1 MAPADAGDRRP
12 TAGVTASTTV
22 PGQTPQPEAE
32 RRPTVRI
39 EPASGWSALNLREL
53 WTYRDLL
60 MILAGRDVK
69 LRYKQTG
76 LGVTWVILQ
85 PLVAAVIFTIMF
97 GRFAKLPSDGHPYIV
112 FVFSGVLIWNYFA
125 AVLQRA
131 GNSLITDARLITK
144 VYFPRLAIPLAST
157 FSALI
162 DLLVAL
168 TVLAILLVVYGIAPT
183 WRIAALPFFI
193 LLAAV
198 TATGVSLW
206 LSALN
211 VKYRDFVHAM
221 PFLLQVWM
229 FASPVAYATSIVPE
243 KWRLL
248 YSLNPAVAFIE
259 GVRWSVLGTSS
270 IRVEMVMLTAV
281 VSLTVFV
288 AGAFFFR
295 RVERGFAD
303 SV

>member
-1 MAPADAGDRRP
+1 MASDLARNELAPQSVTAPAAAAGQHRT
-12 TAGVTASTTV
+12 TA
-22 PGQTPQPEAE
+22 
-32 RRPTVRI
+32 RRPTVVI
-39 EPASGWSALNLREL
+39 EPTRGWSALNFKEL
-53 WTYRDLL
+53 WSYRDLL

-69 LRYKQTG
+69 LRYKQTS

-85 PLVAAVIFTIMF
+85 PLVAALIFSIMF
-97 GRFAKLPSDGHPYIV
+97 GRFAKLPSDGHPYLV
-112 FVFSGVLIWNYFA
+112 FVFSGVLVWNYFA

-131 GNSLITDARLITK
+131 GNSLITDQRLITK

-162 DLLVAL
+162 DLCVAL
-168 TVLAILLVVYGIAPT
+168 VVMAVFMAIYSIAPT
-183 WRIAALPFFI
+183 WRLLLFPGFLI
-193 LLAAV
+193 LAAV

-211 VKYRDFVHAM
+211 VKYRDFAHAT
-221 PFLLQVWM
+221 PFMLQVWM

-243 KWRLL
+243 KWRML

-259 GVRWSVLGTSS
+259 GSRWSILGAGALTGSMVLIAS
-270 IRVEMVMLTAV
+270 IIGLTLF
-281 VSLTVFV
+281 VS
-288 AGAFFFR
+288 GAFFFR

-303 SV
+303 TV

>member
-1 MAPADAGDRRP
+1 
-12 TAGVTASTTV
+12 
-22 PGQTPQPEAE
+22 
-32 RRPTVRI
+32 
-39 EPASGWSALNLREL
+39 
-53 WTYRDLL
+53 

-69 LRYKQTG
+69 LRYKQTS

-85 PLVAAVIFTIMF
+85 PLVAALIFSVMF
-97 GRFAKLPSDGHPYIV
+97 GRFAKLPSDGHPYLV
-112 FVFSGVLIWNYFA
+112 FVFSGVLMWNYFA

-131 GNSLITDARLITK
+131 GNSLITDQRLITK

-162 DLLVAL
+162 DLAVAM
-168 TVLAILLVVYGIAPT
+168 VVMAVFMGIYGIAPT
-183 WRIAALPFFI
+183 WH
-193 LLAAV
+193 LLAFPGFVILAAI

-211 VKYRDFVHAM
+211 VKYRDFAHAT
-221 PFLLQVWM
+221 PFMLQVWM
-229 FASPVAYATSIVPE
+229 FASPVAYGTSIVPE
-243 KWRLL
+243 KWRAI

-259 GVRWSVLGTSS
+259 GARWSILGDSS
-270 IRVEMVMLTAV
+270 LTGEMVIIAASIGVTL
-281 VSLTVFV
+281 FI

-303 SV
+303 QV

>member
-1 MAPADAGDRRP
+1 MASHFARDALATRRVTAPATSVAHTGP
-12 TAGVTASTTV
+12 AT
-22 PGQTPQPEAE
+22 E
-32 RRPTVRI
+32 RRPTVII
-39 EPASGWSALNLREL
+39 EPTRGWSAINLKEL
-53 WTYRDLL
+53 WVYRDLL

-76 LGVTWVILQ
+76 LGVTWVVLQ
-85 PLVAAVIFTIMF
+85 PLVAALIFSLMF
-97 GRFAKLPSDGHPYIV
+97 GRFAKLPSDGHPYLL
-112 FVFSGVLIWNYFA
+112 FVFSGILVWQYFA
-125 AVLQRA
+125 SVLQRA
-131 GNSLITDARLITK
+131 GNSLITDQRLITK

-162 DLLVAL
+162 DLGVGLV
-168 TVLAILLVVYGIAPT
+168 VLAVFMGIYGIAPT
-183 WRIAALPFFI
+183 WRLLALPGFVV
-193 LLAAV
+193 LTAL

-211 VKYRDFVHAM
+211 VKYRDFAHAT

-243 KWRLL
+243 RWRVL
-248 YSLNPAVAFIE
+248 YSFNPAVAFIE
-259 GVRWSVLGTSS
+259 GARWSILGTSALDP
-270 IRVEMVMLTAV
+270 RMVVIAAV
-281 VSLTVFV
+281 IGIAVFI

-303 SV
+303 AV

>member
-1 MAPADAGDRRP
+1 MTAPASAHGQP
-12 TAGVTASTTV
+12 LQPGTA
-22 PGQTPQPEAE
+22 
-32 RRPTVRI
+32 RRPTVVI
-39 EPASGWSALNLREL
+39 EPGSGWSALNLREL

-60 MILAGRDVK
+60 VILAGRDVK

-76 LGVTWVILQ
+76 LGITWVILQ
-85 PLVAAVIFTIMF
+85 PLVAALIFTVMF
-97 GRFAKLPSDGHPYIV
+97 GRFAKLPSDGHPYLL
-112 FVFSGVLIWNYFA
+112 FVFSGVVIWNYFA

-131 GNSLITDARLITK
+131 GNSLITDSRLITK

-157 FSALI
+157 FSAMI
-162 DLLVAL
+162 DLVVAL
-168 TVLAILLVVYGIAPT
+168 SVLAVFMVFFGVAPT
-183 WRIAALPFFI
+183 WRILFLPLFI
-193 LLAAV
+193 VLTAV
-198 TATGVSLW
+198 AATGVSLW

-221 PFLLQVWM
+221 PFMLQVWM

-248 YSLNPAVAFIE
+248 YSINPAVTFIE
-259 GVRWSVLGTSS
+259 GARWAILGSSS
-270 IRVEMVMLTAV
+270 IKPGMVAITTAF
-281 VSLTVFV
+281 SLIVFI

>member
-1 MAPADAGDRRP
+1 M
-12 TAGVTASTTV
+12 TASATV
-22 PGQTPQPEAE
+22 PGSNQPEAA
-32 RRPTVRI
+32 RRPTVTI
-39 EPASGWSALNLREL
+39 EPTSGWSAINLREL

-85 PLVAAVIFTIMF
+85 PLIAAAIFTIMF

-125 AVLQRA
+125 QVLQRA

-162 DLLVAL
+162 DLIVAL
-168 TVLAILLVVYGIAPT
+168 GVLAVIMAIYGIMPT
-183 WRIAALPFFI
+183 WRIAALPLFV

-221 PFLLQVWM
+221 PFMLQVWM
-229 FASPVAYATSIVPE
+229 FASPVAYATTIVPE

-259 GVRWSVLGTSS
+259 GMRWSILGTSS
-270 IRVEMVMLTAV
+270 IRPEMVALTAV
-281 VSLTVFV
+281 VSLSVFV
-288 AGAFFFR
+288 MGAFFFR

-303 SV
+303 TV

>member
-1 MAPADAGDRRP
+1 
-12 TAGVTASTTV
+12 VTASATV
-22 PGQTPQPEAE
+22 PGTDQPAAA
-32 RRPTVRI
+32 RRPTVTI
-39 EPASGWSALNLREL
+39 EPTSGWSAINLREL

-85 PLVAAVIFTIMF
+85 PLIAAAIFTIMF

-125 AVLQRA
+125 QVLQRA

-162 DLLVAL
+162 DLMVAL
-168 TVLAILLVVYGIAPT
+168 GVLAVIMAIYGIMPT
-183 WRIAALPFFI
+183 WRIAALPLFV

-229 FASPVAYATSIVPE
+229 FASPVAYATTIVPE

-270 IRVEMVMLTAV
+270 IKPAMVGLTAV
-281 VSLTVFV
+281 VSLSVFV
-288 AGAFFFR
+288 MGAFFFR

-303 SV
+303 TV

>member
-1 MAPADAGDRRP
+1 MSVPVTVVPGDRQQ
-12 TAGVTASTTV
+12 VSI
-22 PGQTPQPEAE
+22 
-32 RRPTVRI
+32 RRPTVVV
-39 EPASGWSALNLREL
+39 EPTSGWSALNLREL

-60 MILAGRDVK
+60 FILAGRDVK

-85 PLVAAVIFTIMF
+85 PLVAALIFTVMF
-97 GRFAKLPSDGHPYIV
+97 GRFAKLPSDGHPYIL
-112 FVFSGVLIWNYFA
+112 FVFSGIVAWNYFA

-131 GNSLITDARLITK
+131 GNSLISDSRLITK

-157 FSALI
+157 FSAMI
-162 DLLVAL
+162 DLAVSLGVLFVLMLAYHVPL
-168 TVLAILLVVYGIAPT
+168 TLRLL
-183 WRIAALPFFI
+183 ALPFFVV
-193 LLAAV
+193 LTAV

-211 VKYRDFVHAM
+211 VRYRDFTHAM
-221 PFLLQVWM
+221 PFLIQVWM
-229 FASPVAYATSIVPE
+229 FASPVVYATTIVPE
-243 KWRLL
+243 RWRLL

-259 GVRWSVLGTSS
+259 GFRWSVLGSS
-270 IRVEMVMLTAV
+270 
-281 VSLTVFV
+281 SLTWLMVVITVIVSAAVFV

-303 SV
+303 AV

>member
-1 MAPADAGDRRP
+1 MAADNASDQLAAAEVTAPATVAG
-12 TAGVTASTTV
+12 TTR
-22 PGQTPQPEAE
+22 QHEAE
-32 RRPTVRI
+32 RRPTVTI
-39 EPASGWSALNLREL
+39 EPTRGWSALNLREL

-85 PLVAAVIFTIMF
+85 PLVAALIFTIMF

-125 AVLQRA
+125 QVLQRA

-168 TVLAILLVVYGIAPT
+168 VVLAVLMIAYGIMPT
-183 WRIAALPFFI
+183 WRLAALPFFV

-211 VKYRDFVHAM
+211 VRYRDFVHAM

-229 FASPVAYATSIVPE
+229 FASPVAYATTIVPE
-243 KWRLL
+243 KYRLL

-270 IRVEMVMLTAV
+270 IRGEMVVLTAV
-281 VSLTVFV
+281 VATLVFV

-303 SV
+303 TV

>member
-1 MAPADAGDRRP
+1 MTLPATEGIPRYNESAG
-12 TAGVTASTTV
+12 
-22 PGQTPQPEAE
+22 
-32 RRPTVRI
+32 RPTVVI
-39 EPASGWSALNLREL
+39 EPTRGWSALNLREL
-53 WTYRDLL
+53 WKYRDLL
-60 MILAGRDVK
+60 FILAGRDIK

-85 PLVAAVIFTIMF
+85 PVVAALIFAVMF
-97 GRFAKLPSDGHPYIV
+97 GRFAKLPSDGHPYLV
-112 FVFSGVLIWNYFA
+112 FVFTGVVVWNYFA

-157 FSALI
+157 FSAAV
-162 DLLVAL
+162 DLLVSLSVL
-168 TVLAILLVVYGIAPT
+168 TLMLVYFGVTPT
-183 WRIAALPFFI
+183 WRILTLPFFI
-193 LLAAV
+193 ALTAV

-211 VKYRDFVHAM
+211 VKYRDFVHTM
-221 PFLLQVWM
+221 PFLMQVWM
-229 FASPVAYATSIVPE
+229 FASPVAYSTTIVPE

-248 YSLNPAVAFIE
+248 YSLNPAVVFVE
-259 GVRWSVLGTSS
+259 GARWAVLGSSS
-270 IRVEMVMLTAV
+270 IRPSMVIVTTIVA
-281 VSLTVFV
+281 LTVFI

>member
-1 MAPADAGDRRP
+1 MASNLAGDQLATQSVTAPAAAAGPART
-12 TAGVTASTTV
+12 TAH
-22 PGQTPQPEAE
+22 
-32 RRPTVRI
+32 RRPTVVI
-39 EPASGWSALNLREL
+39 EPTRGWSAINLREL

-76 LGVTWVILQ
+76 LGITWVVLQ
-85 PLVAAVIFTIMF
+85 PLVAALIFSFIF
-97 GRFAKLPSDGHPYIV
+97 GRFAKMPSDGQPYLV
-112 FVFSGVLIWNYFA
+112 FVFSGLVIWNYFA

-131 GNSLITDARLITK
+131 GNSLITDQRLITK

-162 DLLVAL
+162 DLCVS
-168 TVLAILLVVYGIAPT
+168 LVVLGLFMAFFGITPT
-183 WRIAALPFFI
+183 WRLLALPFFVV
-193 LLAAV
+193 LAAI

-211 VKYRDFVHAM
+211 VKYRDFAHAM
-221 PFLLQVWM
+221 PFMLQVWM
-229 FASPVAYATSIVPE
+229 FASPVAYAASLVPE

-248 YSLNPAVAFIE
+248 YSINPAVAFVE
-259 GVRWSVLGTSS
+259 GARWSILGSS
-270 IRVEMVMLTAV
+270 SLTAPMV
-281 VSLTVFV
+281 ALTTAIGVTVFV

-303 SV
+303 AV

>member
-1 MAPADAGDRRP
+1 M
-12 TAGVTASTTV
+12 TASATV
-22 PGQTPQPEAE
+22 PGTTRQHEAE
-32 RRPTVRI
+32 RRPTVTI
-39 EPASGWSALNLREL
+39 EPTRGWSALNLREL

-76 LGVTWVILQ
+76 LGITWVILQ
-85 PLVAAVIFTIMF
+85 PLVAALIFTIMF

-112 FVFSGVLIWNYFA
+112 FVFTGVLIWNYFA
-125 AVLQRA
+125 QVLQRA

-168 TVLAILLVVYGIAPT
+168 TVLAVLMIAYGIAPT
-183 WRIAALPFFI
+183 WRIAALPGFI

-211 VKYRDFVHAM
+211 VRYRDFVHAM
-221 PFLLQVWM
+221 PFMIQIWM
-229 FASPVAYATSIVPE
+229 FASPVAYATTIVPE

-259 GVRWSVLGTSS
+259 GVRWSVLGNSS
-270 IRVEMVMLTAV
+270 LRWEMVAITAI
-281 VSLTVFV
+281 VSLSVFV

-303 SV
+303 TV

>member
-1 MAPADAGDRRP
+1 
-12 TAGVTASTTV
+12 
-22 PGQTPQPEAE
+22 
-32 RRPTVRI
+32 
-39 EPASGWSALNLREL
+39 
-53 WTYRDLL
+53 

-76 LGVTWVILQ
+76 LGVTWVVLQ
-85 PLVAAVIFTIMF
+85 PLIAALIFTVMF
-97 GRFAKLPSDGHPYIV
+97 GRFAKLPSDGHPYLL
-112 FVFSGVLIWNYFA
+112 FVFSGVVVWNYFA

-131 GNSLITDARLITK
+131 GNSLITDSRLITK

-157 FSALI
+157 FSALV
-162 DLLVAL
+162 DLAVSLV
-168 TVLAILLVVYGIAPT
+168 VLALFMIFFGVAPT
-183 WRIAALPFFI
+183 WRMLFLPLFIA
-193 LLAAV
+193 LAAV

-229 FASPVAYATSIVPE
+229 LASPVAYATSIVPE
-243 KWRLL
+243 RWRLV
-248 YSLNPAVAFIE
+248 YSINPAVAFIE
-259 GVRWSVLGTSS
+259 GARWSILGTSS
-270 IRVEMVMLTAV
+270 IQPAMIGITAV
-281 VSLTVFV
+281 LSVLVFV

>member
-1 MAPADAGDRRP
+1 MEADYPRPRSAPEVVTAISAHNSALEGTSGRRP
-12 TAGVTASTTV
+12 SVI
-22 PGQTPQPEAE
+22 
-32 RRPTVRI
+32 I
-39 EPASGWSALNLREL
+39 EPSSGWAALNLREL
-53 WTYRDLL
+53 WIYRDLL

-85 PLVAAVIFTIMF
+85 PLVAAGIFTVMF
-97 GRFAKLPSDGHPYIV
+97 GRFAKLPSDGHPYLL

-131 GNSLITDARLITK
+131 GNSLITDSRLITK

-162 DLLVAL
+162 DLGVSLV
-168 TVLAILLVVYGIAPT
+168 VLALFLLFFGVAPT
-183 WRIAALPFFI
+183 WRLVVLPFFVA
-193 LLAAV
+193 LAAL

-229 FASPVAYATSIVPE
+229 FASPVAYATTIVPE
-243 KWRLL
+243 RWRLL
-248 YSLNPAVAFIE
+248 YSVNPAVTFIE
-259 GVRWSVLGTSS
+259 GARWSILGNSS
-270 IRVEMVMLTAV
+270 VKPEMVAV
-281 VSLTVFV
+281 TTIVSIAVFV

>member
-1 MAPADAGDRRP
+1 MASDLAGVRLASP
-12 TAGVTASTTV
+12 SVTASAV
-22 PGQTPQPEAE
+22 APGHSRSTAE
-32 RRPTVRI
+32 RRPTVVI
-39 EPASGWSALNLREL
+39 EPTRGWSALNLKEL
-53 WTYRDLL
+53 WKYRDLL

-69 LRYKQTG
+69 LRYKQTS

-85 PLVAAVIFTIMF
+85 PLVAALIFSVMF
-97 GRFAKLPSDGHPYIV
+97 GRFAKLPSDGHPYLV
-112 FVFSGVLIWNYFA
+112 FVFSGVLLWNYFA

-131 GNSLITDARLITK
+131 GNSLITDQRLITK

-162 DLLVAL
+162 DLCVAM
-168 TVLAILLVVYGIAPT
+168 VVMAVFMGIYGIAPT
-183 WRIAALPFFI
+183 WRLLALPGFVI
-193 LLAAV
+193 LAAI

-211 VKYRDFVHAM
+211 VKYRDFAHAT
-221 PFLLQVWM
+221 PFMLQVWM

-243 KWRLL
+243 KWRAV

-259 GVRWSVLGTSS
+259 GARWSILGDGSLTG
-270 IRVEMVMLTAV
+270 EMVVIAASIGMTL
-281 VSLTVFV
+281 FV

>member
-1 MAPADAGDRRP
+1 VASGDAGLRVAKESVTATATAPSQIPEP
-12 TAGVTASTTV
+12 TAA
-22 PGQTPQPEAE
+22 
-32 RRPTVRI
+32 RRPTVVI
-39 EPASGWSALNLREL
+39 EPSSGWSALNLREL

-76 LGVTWVILQ
+76 LGITWVVLQ
-85 PLVAAVIFTIMF
+85 PLIAALIFTVMF
-97 GRFAKLPSDGHPYIV
+97 GRFAKLPSDGHPYLL
-112 FVFSGVLIWNYFA
+112 FVFSGIVVWNYFA

-131 GNSLITDARLITK
+131 GNSLITDSRLITK

-157 FSALI
+157 FSAMI
-162 DLLVAL
+162 DLAVSLV
-168 TVLAILLVVYGIAPT
+168 VLALFMVYFGVAPS
-183 WRIAALPFFI
+183 WRILFLPLFI
-193 LLAAV
+193 GLAAV

-229 FASPVAYATSIVPE
+229 FASPVAYAAAIVPE
-243 KWRLL
+243 KYRLI
-248 YSLNPAVAFIE
+248 YSINPAVAFIE
-259 GVRWSVLGTSS
+259 GARWSILGTSS
-270 IRVEMVMLTAV
+270 IKPEMIAVTAV
-281 VSLTVFV
+281 FSIVVFV

-303 SV
+303 SI